1 VASASQFPFQPL
13 GKSHL
18 LVAASP
24 APTPIQ
30 VNVDDTTTGSGQYRV
45 VNNGLNVVFLGVGAT
60 AAQATARAAA
70 IVAGTPTDT
79 IVLVP
84 GAVEVLR
91 FNNNAFFT
99 GFASGATDLY
109 ITPGQGL

>member
-1 VASASQFPFQPL
+1 MASASLFPFQPL

-24 APTPIQ
+24 APAPIQ
-30 VNVDDTTTGSGQYRV
+30 VSVDENTTGVGQYRI
-45 VNNGLNVVFLGVGAT
+45 VNSGTNTVFLGVGAT
-60 AAQATARAAA
+60 AAQATGRAAA
-70 IVAGTPTDT
+70 IVAGSPSDT

-84 GAVEVLR
+84 GAVEILR
-91 FNNNAFFT
+91 FANNAYFT
-99 GFASGATDLY
+99 GFASGATNVY